1 MDVAAPNIPLDRTRG
16 GQSDGDVIR
25 AALDTKPSSLFAVL
39 DGGHFDNLEEELSKS
54 DIIGRSLFLK
64 GGNAD
69 IRRDGPWL
77 VLLRERKVL
86 EQIEEIAQ
94 QQPCTVFW
102 SCQAGEHALWRHL
115 RSINQVLAPDDRV
128 PQNDGK
134 SGRPVIYEKVLF
146 RHWDPNVL
154 AGFLP
159 LFSLEQLARLLGP
172 ADGILVNV
180 SESGRFKRAL
190 RPAYLPKAPRGPLR
204 IEPEQIETVSQSKI
218 RNMVGRVSEY
228 LRLVAGEQ
236 TRGMSNDEISAFSL
250 GSIREAMNLGVT
262 SEGSHCRWAYM
273 KLLSGGRISTSP
285 SVIGAMRAD
294 DVDISP
300 NDRVTI
306 LMQKIIQ
313 ETRRL

>member
-1 MDVAAPNIPLDRTRG
+1 M
-16 GQSDGDVIR
+16 
-25 AALDTKPSSLFAVL
+25 
-39 DGGHFDNLEEELSKS
+39 
-54 DIIGRSLFLK
+54 K
-64 GGNAD
+64 GGSAD
-69 IRRDGPWL
+69 IQRDGPWL
-77 VLLRERKVL
+77 VSLREREVR

-94 QQPCTVFW
+94 QRPCAVFW
-102 SCQAGEHALWRHL
+102 SCQAGEQALWRHL
-115 RSINQVLAPDDRV
+115 RSINQVFAPDDRV
-128 PQNDGK
+128 PQNDGR
-134 SGRPVIYEKVLF
+134 SGRPVTYERVLF

-154 AGFLP
+154 GGFLP
-159 LFSLEQLARLLGP
+159 LFSVEQLARLLGP

-190 RPAYLPKAPRGPLR
+190 RPAYLPKMPQGPLR
-204 IEPEQIETVSQSKI
+204 IQPEQIEAVSQSKI
-218 RNMVGRVSEY
+218 RIMVGRVSEY

-236 TRGMSNDEISAFSL
+236 TRGMSNDKISAFSHS
-250 GSIREAMNLGVT
+250 SITEAMDLGVT